1 MKQRDENYH
10 VQIKPAVLF
19 NSSRIFK
26 SAYTPWVYTYLKLD
40 YNNYIYNAPNKFY
53 KIDRRQICDFFNVHS
68 STITRAFSELI
79 ENGLMVKQN
88 QEYKLLN
95 DLTNGTFPEIEG
107 LPEFIQINNNFF
119 IDIVQRLNE
128 VCGDNDSKDRSLVKV
143 LSVFYYLIT
152 KNRNVIV
159 DEPMLVSDETA
170 KSISKTLHHDENY
183 VKGYL
188 EVLESI
194 GNIEI
199 DKGIIKTIYTCG
211 TCQPFKENTVERT
224 SRPPKYQKQVI
235 EEVEL
240 IPAENVDTTVTEVTV
255 EAVTSKEPEPEPVT
269 DNERIGY
276 ILMMSEGNAEKT
288 KSLIEQFHISDESI
302 RKYLETM

>member
-1 MKQRDENYH
+1 MKQRGDNYH
-10 VQIKPAVLF
+10 VQVKPTLLF
-19 NSSRIFK
+19 NLNRIFK

-95 DLTNGTFPEIEG
+95 DLQSSTIPEIEG
-107 LPEFIQINNNFF
+107 LLEFVQINNNFF

-170 KSISKTLHHDENY
+170 KSISKALRHDENY

-199 DKGIIKTIYTCG
+199 DEGTIKTVYTCG
-211 TCQPFKENTVERT
+211 TCQPFKKNTVD
-224 SRPPKYQKQVI
+224 RPNKSFNYKKQDI
-235 EEVEL
+235 KEL
-240 IPAENVDTTVTEVTV
+240 VPTEDVDTTVTEVAV